1 MDRTPGSAGS
11 RVPAL
16 VLVLVVG
23 FPWLGVRPGAQRAYS
38 PLDVEDGQRLYL
50 NACTNCHGP
59 EGNAVPGIDL
69 GRGQFRRAS
78 SDNDLIEIVRRGI
91 PGTAMPPGNYSNT
104 AATQI
109 VAYLRAMAA
118 GGTTPTAIG
127 DARRGRAVFE
137 GKGQCLTCHQ
147 VNGIGSRLGPDLSE
161 VGRLGRASE
170 IEQAVLDP
178 RREVLPQN
186 RTVTVTTP
194 DGARVSGR
202 LLHHDTFI
210 VLLLDSE
217 ENLRSFD
224 KSNVRDV
231 TVIKT
236 NPMPS
241 YRPTLTDQEVADLV
255 GYLVSLKGTR
265 AMTP

>member
-1 MDRTPGSAGS
+1 MKASRRRAPPRPPLIRSPRTPDHSTNND
-11 RVPAL
+11 PT
-16 VLVLVVG
+16 
-23 FPWLGVRPGAQRAYS
+23 
-38 PLDVEDGQRLYL
+38 VEDGQARV
-50 NACTNCHGP
+50 G
-59 EGNAVPGIDL
+59 
-69 GRGQFRRAS
+69 
-78 SDNDLIEIVRRGI
+78 
-91 PGTAMPPGNYSNT
+91 
-104 AATQI
+104 
-109 VAYLRAMAA
+109 
-118 GGTTPTAIG
+118 
-127 DARRGRAVFE
+127 RRGRAVFE

-186 RTVTVTTP
+186 RTVTVTTR

-202 LLHHDTFI
+202 LLHHDTFT

-241 YRPTLTDQEVADLV
+241 YRGTLTDQEVADLV

-265 AMTP
+265 ALTP